1 MTHGTMLWLFVALA
15 ALMFGAFGMQ
25 RTTLLLAREA
35 NTSSKATA
43 MLLPAWFPLVWL
55 PRSAKWGLLIY
66 IAISWSWWVALGL
79 LVTEV
84 VLSAVLPIPHRLH
97 LRLFRRRVEWLK
109 IQHTGLGNSLE
120 ALLDASQ
127 LNAS

>member
-1 MTHGTMLWLFVALA
+1 MLGLFIALA
-15 ALMFGAFGMQ
+15 MLTFGAFGMQ

-55 PRSAKWGLLIY
+55 LRLAKWGLLIY
-66 IAISWSWWVALGL
+66 IAVSWSWWVALGL
-79 LVTEV
+79 LAAELI
-84 VLSAVLPIPHRLH
+84 LSAVLPIPHRLH
-97 LRLFRRRVEWLK
+97 LRLFRRRVEQLK
-109 IQHTGLGNSLE
+109 IQHEGLGSSLE